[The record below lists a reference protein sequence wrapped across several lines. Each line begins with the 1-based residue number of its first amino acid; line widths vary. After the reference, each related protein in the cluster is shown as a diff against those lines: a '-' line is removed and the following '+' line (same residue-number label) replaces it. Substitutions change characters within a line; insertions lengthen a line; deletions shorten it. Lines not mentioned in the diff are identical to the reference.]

1 MLQEATMQHDEFI
14 GAVQSRA
21 KLPSRGDAE
30 RATRATLETLGERI
44 PAGLADNLAAQLPVE
59 IGEHLQR
66 MIDLDTTGMGEQ
78 FDAREFVRRVSERA
92 TVDEPQ
98 AAYRV
103 RVVAEVVDEATGGGV
118 FDKLAESL
126 PDDVRRLLTAG
137 STGEM

>member
-59 IGEHLQR
+59 IGEHLRR
-66 MIDLDTTGMGEQ
+66 MIDLDTAGMGEQ